1 MAVIY
6 KQRLCGKE
14 WKMGKLKL
22 SGKRVAITGASSG
35 IGKATALRMA
45 REGAD
50 VALIARNRERL
61 CGVAEQI
68 EALGRKAVVIETDVT
83 DAEGIKKAVDTA
95 IDLLG
100 GLDVFHCNAGI
111 YLRCPAKDLRMDQ
124 IRKLMEVN
132 YFGCLNCVY
141 AVLPYFLEKGS
152 GSIITTCSMDGK
164 KGVPPDAAYVGSKFA
179 MNGFFQVL
187 RQELRGSGVHV
198 GIIYPSRM
206 DTPQIVHV
214 DCPKLT
220 PKGDPDMVAKAVV
233 RSVVKKKKEIMV
245 PSFSCHL
252 LTWADAISPSL
263 SDWLVRVN
271 HLDGTV
277 NDTEPI
283 NEAK

>member
-1 MAVIY
+1 
-6 KQRLCGKE
+6 
-14 WKMGKLKL
+14 MGKLKL

-61 CGVAEQI
+61 CEVAEQI
-68 EALGRKAVVIETDVT
+68 EALGRKAVVIEADVT

-206 DTPQIVHV
+206 DTPQIAHV

>member
-1 MAVIY
+1 MKQKLTGKKVAV
-6 KQRLCGKE
+6 
-14 WKMGKLKL
+14 
-22 SGKRVAITGASSG
+22 TGASSG
-35 IGKATALRMA
+35 IGRGTAIRMA
-45 REGAD
+45 KEGAD

-61 CGVAEQI
+61 HEVAEEI
-68 EALGRKAVVIETDVT
+68 RALGRKAVEIEADIT
-83 DAEGIKKAVDTA
+83 DAEGIKAAVQKA
-95 IDLLG
+95 IDELG

-124 IRKLMEVN
+124 IRKIMEVD

-141 AVLPYFLEKGS
+141 AVLPYFLEKKS
-152 GSIITTCSMDGK
+152 GSIVTTCSMDGK
-164 KGVPPDAAYVGSKFA
+164 KGVPPDAAYVGAKFA

-206 DTPQIVHV
+206 DTPQIAHV
-214 DCPKLT
+214 DCPKIT
-220 PKGDPDMVAKAVV
+220 PKGDPDLVAKAVV
-233 RSVVKKKKEIMV
+233 KSVVKKKKEIMV

-271 HLDGTV
+271 RLDGTE
-277 NDTEPI
+277 NEIEPI

>member
-1 MAVIY
+1 M
-6 KQRLCGKE
+6 KLLGK
-14 WKMGKLKL
+14 K
-22 SGKRVAITGASSG
+22 VAITGASSG

-45 REGAD
+45 KEGAD
-50 VALIARNRERL
+50 VALIARNRKRL
-61 CGVAEQI
+61 DEVADQI
-68 EALGRKAVVIETDVT
+68 QALGRKAVVIEADVT
-83 DAEGIKKAVDTA
+83 DAEAIKKAVDTA
-95 IDLLG
+95 ISELG

-124 IRKLMEVN
+124 IRKLMEVD
-132 YFGCLNCVY
+132 YFGCLNSVY
-141 AVLPYFLEKGS
+141 AVLPYFLAKKS
-152 GSIITTCSMDGK
+152 GSIVTTCSMDGK
-164 KGVPPDAAYVGSKFA
+164 KGIPPDAAYVAAKFA

-187 RQELRGSGVHV
+187 RQELRGNGVHI

-206 DTPQIVHV
+206 DTPQIAHV
-214 DCPKLT
+214 DCPKIT

-245 PSFSCHL
+245 PSLPCHL

-271 HLDGTV
+271 RLVGTV

>member
-1 MAVIY
+1 M
-6 KQRLCGKE
+6 KQRMKDM
-14 WKMGKLKL
+14 K
-22 SGKRVAITGASSG
+22 VAITGASSG
-35 IGKATALRMA
+35 IGRATALRMA
-45 REGAD
+45 KEGAD

-61 CGVAEQI
+61 EEVASLVRREGRI
-68 EALGRKAVVIETDVT
+68 AIVLEADVT
-83 DAEGIKKAVDTA
+83 DPESVKKAVEA
-95 IDLLG
+95 AVEGLG

-124 IRKLMEVN
+124 IRKIMEVD

-141 AVLPYFLEKGS
+141 AVLPYFLEKGA
-152 GSIITTCSMDGK
+152 GSIVTTCSMDGK
-164 KGVPPDAAYVGSKFA
+164 KGVPPDAAYVGAKFA

-206 DTPQIVHV
+206 DTPQIAHV
-214 DCPKLT
+214 DCPKIT
-220 PKGDPDMVAKAVV
+220 PKGDPDSVARAVV
-233 RSVVKKKKEIMV
+233 RSVVKKKEEIMV

-271 HLDGTV
+271 RISGTV
-277 NDTEPI
+277 NDIEPI

>member
-1 MAVIY
+1 MKQKLTGKKVAV
-6 KQRLCGKE
+6 
-14 WKMGKLKL
+14 
-22 SGKRVAITGASSG
+22 TGASSG
-35 IGKATALRMA
+35 IGRSTAIRMA
-45 REGAD
+45 KEGAD

-61 CGVAEQI
+61 HEVAEEI
-68 EALGRKAVVIETDVT
+68 RALGRKAVEIEADIT
-83 DAEGIKKAVDTA
+83 DAEGIKAAVQKA
-95 IDLLG
+95 IDELG

-124 IRKLMEVN
+124 IRKIMEVD

-141 AVLPYFLEKGS
+141 AVLPYFLEKKS
-152 GSIITTCSMDGK
+152 GSIVTTCSMDGK
-164 KGVPPDAAYVGSKFA
+164 KGVPPDAAYVGAKFA

-206 DTPQIVHV
+206 DTPQIAHV
-214 DCPKLT
+214 DCPKIT
-220 PKGDPDMVAKAVV
+220 PKGDPDLVAKAVV
-233 RSVVKKKKEIMV
+233 KSVVKKKKEIMV

-271 HLDGTV
+271 RLDGTE
-277 NDTEPI
+277 NEIEPI

>member
-1 MAVIY
+1 
-6 KQRLCGKE
+6 
-14 WKMGKLKL
+14 MGKMKL
-22 SGKRVAITGASSG
+22 LDKKVAITGASSG

-45 REGAD
+45 AEGAD

-61 CGVAEQI
+61 DEVADAVR
-68 EALGRKAVVIETDVT
+68 ALGRKAVVIEADVT
-83 DAEGIKKAVDTA
+83 DAEEIKRAVDTV
-95 IDLLG
+95 IEVLG

-141 AVLPYFLEKGS
+141 AVLPYFLQKKS

-164 KGVPPDAAYVGSKFA
+164 KGVPPDAAYVGTKFA

-206 DTPQIVHV
+206 DTPQIAHV

-220 PKGDPDMVAKAVV
+220 PKGDPDMVAKAVI
-233 RSVVKKKKEIMV
+233 RSVVKKKKELMV

-252 LTWADAISPSL
+252 LTWADTISPSF

-271 HLDGTV
+271 HLAGTV

>member
-1 MAVIY
+1 M
-6 KQRLCGKE
+6 
-14 WKMGKLKL
+14 KMRL
-22 SGKRVAITGASSG
+22 SGKKVAITGASSG

-61 CGVAEQI
+61 EEVAGQI
-68 EALGRKAVVIETDVT
+68 RGLGRKAVVIEADIT
-83 DAEGIKKAVDTA
+83 DAEGIKKAVQNA
-95 IDLLG
+95 IEDLG

-124 IRKLMEVN
+124 IRKLMEVD

-141 AVLPYFLEKGS
+141 AVLPYFLEKKS

-164 KGVPPDAAYVGSKFA
+164 KGVPPDAAYVGAKFA

-187 RQELRGSGVHV
+187 RQELRGSGVHI
-198 GIIYPSRM
+198 GTIYPSRM
-206 DTPQIVHV
+206 DTPQIAHV
-214 DCPKLT
+214 DCPKIT

-245 PSFSCHL
+245 PSLSCHL

-263 SDWLVRVN
+263 SDWMVRVN
-271 HLDGTV
+271 HLAGTV
-277 NDTEPI
+277 NDIEPI

>member
-1 MAVIY
+1 M
-6 KQRLCGKE
+6 KQRMKDM
-14 WKMGKLKL
+14 K
-22 SGKRVAITGASSG
+22 VAITGASSG
-35 IGKATALRMA
+35 IGRATALRMA
-45 REGAD
+45 KEGAD

-61 CGVAEQI
+61 EEVASLVRRE
-68 EALGRKAVVIETDVT
+68 GRRAVVLEADVT
-83 DAEGIKKAVDTA
+83 DPESVKKAGEAAVEGQ
-95 IDLLG
+95 G
-100 GLDVFHCNAGI
+100 GLDVLHCNAGI
-111 YLRCPAKDLRMDQ
+111 SLRCPAKDLRMDQ
-124 IRKLMEVN
+124 IRKIMEVD

-141 AVLPYFLEKGS
+141 AVLPYFLEKGA
-152 GSIITTCSMDGK
+152 GSIVTTCSMDGK
-164 KGVPPDAAYVGSKFA
+164 KGVPPDAAYVGAKFA

-206 DTPQIVHV
+206 DTPQIAHV
-214 DCPKLT
+214 DCPKIT
-220 PKGDPDMVAKAVV
+220 PKGDPDSVARAVV

-271 HLDGTV
+271 RISGTV
-277 NDTEPI
+277 NDIEPI

>member
-1 MAVIY
+1 M
-6 KQRLCGKE
+6 KQQLFGK
-14 WKMGKLKL
+14 K
-22 SGKRVAITGASSG
+22 VAITGASSG
-35 IGKATALRMA
+35 IGRATAIRMA
-45 REGAD
+45 KEGAD

-61 CGVAEQI
+61 EEVASLVRAE
-68 EALGRKAVVIETDVT
+68 GRKAVIIEADVT
-83 DAEGIKKAVDTA
+83 DAESVKKAVAAA
-95 IDLLG
+95 IEGLG

-124 IRKLMEVN
+124 IRKIMEVD

-141 AVLPYFLEKGS
+141 AVLPYFLEKKS
-152 GSIITTCSMDGK
+152 GAIVTTCSMDGK
-164 KGVPPDAAYVGSKFA
+164 KGVPPDAAYVSAKFA

-187 RQELRGSGVHV
+187 RQELRGTGIHV

-206 DTPQIVHV
+206 DTPQIEHV
-214 DCPKLT
+214 DCPKIT
-220 PKGDPDMVAKAVV
+220 PKGNPDSVAKAVV
-233 RSVVKKKKEIMV
+233 KSVVKKKKEIMV

-271 HLDGTV
+271 NIAGTE
-277 NDTEPI
+277 NGKEPI